1 MALNTEPGAALA
13 DSLCTVAQAD
23 AFHAA
28 RGNTLWAPL
37 TTPEKE
43 QALRRATDYMA
54 VYSSRWKGARTS
66 STQALDWPRYGV
78 VVHGYDLASDVIPL
92 PVANACAELAFRGA
106 KGDLAPDLG
115 AQKQSVTVGP
125 ITTTYAS
132 GARQTLKFQAV
143 DNMLAPYLGGGANNV
158 MLVRA

>member
-54 VYSSRWKGARTS
+54 VYSSRWKGAR
-66 STQALDWPRYGV
+66 
-78 VVHGYDLASDVIPL
+78 
-92 PVANACAELAFRGA
+92 
-106 KGDLAPDLG
+106 
-115 AQKQSVTVGP
+115 
-125 ITTTYAS
+125 
-132 GARQTLKFQAV
+132 QTLKFQAV
-143 DNMLAPYLGGGANNV
+143 DNMLAPYLAGSAWQV
-158 MLVRA
+158 RVVRA